1 MFISPLPLYFLHIL
15 SFTKSMLSGT
25 YSRSLIN
32 SLLHHTEVEVFV
44 VSASPLSPKEY
55 LFPSEWLSHPLFR
68 HHVVTVTKEKW
79 YRHDILPLSLPLA
92 PSPLAPLSLSL
103 PPLPPPLPS
112 SPLFSPFSFCF
123 LFSLFSLTYNSTYQF
138 NLGRV
143 CERI

>member
-1 MFISPLPLYFLHIL
+1 MFISPYLSIFYIS

-92 PSPLAPLSLSL
+92 PSPLAPLPSPSLLS
-103 PPLPPPLPS
+103 LPS
-112 SPLFSPFSFCF
+112 SPFLSLSPSLCF

-143 CERI
+143 CKRI